1 MKVTQTS
8 AMLPPKPKICGWRLE
23 HPQPGTGTRTL
34 PAFTK
39 RGVAFKG
46 QGLPE
51 PEQPEEPELGAA
63 GAAAIAG
70 GLVSNPIVLWSA
82 FTLYK
87 TGEGLPPG
95 PNGALGAAEGVSYL
109 AVLGLVA
116 WSLYT
121 KVSTG
126 KGLPPGPSGLLGA
139 VEGLSY
145 LSILAAIAAFAL
157 KP

>member
-1 MKVTQTS
+1 MLTVRCRTS
-8 AMLPPKPKICGWRLE
+8 ASGSARSRSHC
-23 HPQPGTGTRTL
+23 TTC
-34 PAFTK
+34 PAATAVTK

-145 LSILAAIAAFAL
+145 LSILAGGWAVSWVG
-157 KP
+157 

>member
-1 MKVTQTS
+1 MAALRCKAS
-8 AMLPPKPKICGWRLE
+8 AAARPAC
-23 HPQPGTGTRTL
+23 PGRRHVVVRARG
-34 PAFTK
+34 PIVTK

-145 LSILAAIAAFAL
+145 LSILAGGWAVSWVG
-157 KP
+157 